1 MVTVD
6 EQQVNL
12 LVEVLGC
19 HFTFLA
25 NSFDDR
31 RVRLGVAR
39 ELCKR
44 IAKSLRHRVVLPSI
58 DAEQPTAGR
67 DGQCCA
73 GHEQA
78 RCAEVGSDLDDDL
91 RFGLA
96 DETVKCNFFRT
107 GHVGRDFVGVAKS
120 TTPDKG
126 VIFQGVPDAD
136 QAILQQCE
144 SSPENESLDD
154 LSGDREYTSLRIR
167 SQPHD
172 FPAISMSIAIRL
184 ESLGKLYRLGEIGT
198 GTLSSDFNRGWA
210 KLRGRPDPLSKIDD
224 SRSRMERSCDV
235 VWALRDFSLDVAQGT
250 ILGIVGRNGAGKST
264 LLKMLSRITAPTAGR
279 ICLNGRIASLLEV
292 GTGFHPELTGFEN
305 IYLNGAILGMT
316 RQEITSRLGDIIEFS
331 GCEAFIHTPVKRYSS
346 GMTVR
351 LGFAVAAYL
360 ECEILVI
367 DEVLAVG
374 DMEFQRKCIGRIRDV
389 AQSGRT
395 VLFVS
400 HNMGSV
406 ETLCTH
412 AIRIDH
418 GKLMD
423 QGSPTEV
430 VRRYLDAEAENTQR
444 TLSAQ
449 RTRHIKSVR
458 LLNADGACR
467 DRFLV
472 GDTIIFEAELASD
485 QLLDDPRFGF
495 VISKRGVGRIATLHT
510 DIQHHSRWSISGAT
524 CVRAT
529 WKNVPL
535 NVGQYMVDASLW
547 RHDHEL
553 ETLLGCGQFE
563 MEMRDIYG
571 TGSLPDPLYQG
582 HLVPDAI
589 WGIKAGR
596 TIR

>member
-1 MVTVD
+1 
-6 EQQVNL
+6 
-12 LVEVLGC
+12 
-19 HFTFLA
+19 
-25 NSFDDR
+25 
-31 RVRLGVAR
+31 
-39 ELCKR
+39 
-44 IAKSLRHRVVLPSI
+44 
-58 DAEQPTAGR
+58 
-67 DGQCCA
+67 
-73 GHEQA
+73 
-78 RCAEVGSDLDDDL
+78 
-91 RFGLA
+91 
-96 DETVKCNFFRT
+96 
-107 GHVGRDFVGVAKS
+107 
-120 TTPDKG
+120 
-126 VIFQGVPDAD
+126 
-136 QAILQQCE
+136 
-144 SSPENESLDD
+144 
-154 LSGDREYTSLRIR
+154 
-167 SQPHD
+167 
-172 FPAISMSIAIRL
+172 MSIAIRL
-184 ESLGKLYRLGEIGT
+184 ESLGKLYRLGDIGT
-198 GTLSSDFNRGWA
+198 GTLSSDLNRGWA
-210 KLRGRPDPLSKIDD
+210 KLRGRPDPLSKIDESEARSKQ
-224 SRSRMERSCDV
+224 SRET

-264 LLKMLSRITAPTAGR
+264 LLKMLSRITAPTTGK

-292 GTGFHPELTGFEN
+292 GTGFHPELTGLEN

-316 RQEITSRLGDIIEFS
+316 RHEIRLRLDDIIEFS
-331 GCEAFIHTPVKRYSS
+331 GCETFIRTPVKRYSS

-389 AQSGRT
+389 AESGRT

-406 ETLCTH
+406 ETLCTQ

-418 GKLMD
+418 GKLID

-430 VRRYLDAEAENTQR
+430 VHRYLDAEAENTQR
-444 TLSAQ
+444 TLATHT
-449 RTRHIKSVR
+449 TRHIKTVR
-458 LLNADGACR
+458 LLNADGECR
-467 DRFLV
+467 DRYLV

-485 QLLDDPRFGF
+485 RLLEDPRFGF

-510 DIQHHSRWSISGAT
+510 DIQYHSRWSISGAT

-547 RHDHEL
+547 RHGHEL

-563 MEMRDIYG
+563 MEMRDVYG

-582 HLVPDAI
+582 HLVPNAVWEVED
-589 WGIKAGR
+589 GR
-596 TIR
+596 IIR